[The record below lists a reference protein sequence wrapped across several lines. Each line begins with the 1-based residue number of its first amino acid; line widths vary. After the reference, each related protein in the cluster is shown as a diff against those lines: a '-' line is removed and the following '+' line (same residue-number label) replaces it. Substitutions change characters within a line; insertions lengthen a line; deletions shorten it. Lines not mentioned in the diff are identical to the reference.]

1 MKFLLTV
8 FQFWKMLLAGFI
20 VVLLLSLAGVGLVSL
35 LEKHYV
41 RDYNQHLTQEV
52 YVDVVENEDV
62 NLFFYKRT
70 CPYCK
75 AGKQAI
81 IEAARDSDIPTF
93 YINVDTEDGQSLV
106 QKYKV
111 ERAATIVQIRGGKV
125 KLFDYAA
132 EDRKGNIKADKAAI
146 QEALNDSKNEDQ

>member
-1 MKFLLTV
+1 MKILLNI
-8 FQFWKMLLAGFI
+8 FQFGKMFLAGVI
-20 VVLLLSLAGVGLVSL
+20 VILFLSLAGIGMKSL
-35 LEKHYV
+35 LESSYSK
-41 RDYNQHLTQEV
+41 DYNRYLTQEV
-52 YVDVVENEDV
+52 YQEAVENQNA
-62 NLFFYKRT
+62 NLVFYKDG

-75 AGKQAI
+75 AGKQDI
-81 IEAARDSDIPTF
+81 IEVARDSDIPTF

-106 QKYKV
+106 QKYQV

-146 QEALNDSKNEDQ
+146 QEALNDSKKEDQ